1 MNNEN
6 NNMDMALESSRRA
19 YNSAPDLPETQY
31 CYADKL
37 DRTNQHAIIPDIVKL
52 TQDSPYRRKLKTL
65 WISGMQKKISSGN
78 VAQERE
84 KVRELCRKLLVV
96 DPDNKIAKEYL
107 KKLNKMPQ

>member
-1 MNNEN
+1 
-6 NNMDMALESSRRA
+6 MALECSRGA
-19 YNSAPDLPETQY
+19 YNTAPDLPETQY

-37 DRTNQHAIIPDIVKL
+37 ARTKQHAIIPGIVKL

-78 VAQERE
+78 IVKERE
-84 KVRELCRKLLVV
+84 KVRELCRKLLLV
-96 DPDNKIAKEYL
+96 DPKNKVAKEYL